1 MLTPDTTKLMIFI
14 PKSTQIRKMKKS
26 SGLETPPRLFLTM
39 AQTCSLPKSAQPY
52 SAPTPNGTVLN
63 SISMPD
69 QSILLTTEDLT
80 SRCTQSILLRRLST
94 DSDTLLSVSSSLST
108 STPPNLP
115 TLSKKLSILSSTPLI
130 LLRST
135 TLSNL
140 WSPMAIWWQ
149 WLTQTT
155 DTFTR
160 DPSPPLHVVNQFTG
174 ISCLPFTQFLRD
186 MSISSNNNW
195 ADLTKEI
202 FPALETGE
210 LSNLLI
216 DTMSSEL
223 LTPNSDLNSLP
234 ETTSTIISILTFTTK
249 DNFQDSLVATDF
261 LSKLNCWYPVFSV
274 INNLP

>member
-1 MLTPDTTKLMIFI
+1 
-14 PKSTQIRKMKKS
+14 
-26 SGLETPPRLFLTM
+26 
-39 AQTCSLPKSAQPY
+39 
-52 SAPTPNGTVLN
+52 
-63 SISMPD
+63 
-69 QSILLTTEDLT
+69 
-80 SRCTQSILLRRLST
+80 
-94 DSDTLLSVSSSLST
+94 
-108 STPPNLP
+108 
-115 TLSKKLSILSSTPLI
+115 
-130 LLRST
+130 
-135 TLSNL
+135 
-140 WSPMAIWWQ
+140 
-149 WLTQTT
+149 
-155 DTFTR
+155 
-160 DPSPPLHVVNQFTG
+160 
-174 ISCLPFTQFLRD
+174 